1 MYLRTTFAFSPT
13 NLYGTGEMSVK
24 QLDQLAQQA
33 FSEQFLMQGSTD
45 EYDLS
50 AITVPV
56 KNIYVND
63 DLTCVNEAAKEHFEE
78 INTIQGEATLYG
90 YDHSQIV
97 GNNNDDFYYQVLSML
112 EANQDSVETFDC
124 PSDGTFSSAWTA

>member
-1 MYLRTTFAFSPT
+1 
-13 NLYGTGEMSVK
+13 
-24 QLDQLAQQA
+24 
-33 FSEQFLMQGSTD
+33 MQGSTD

-63 DLTCVNEAAKEHFEE
+63 DSTCVNEAAKEHFEE
-78 INTIQGEATLYG
+78 INTIQGEATLFG

-97 GNNNDDFYYQVLSML
+97 GNNNDDFYY
-112 EANQDSVETFDC
+112 
-124 PSDGTFSSAWTA
+124 